1 MIEQIIDAISKQL
14 KVDPSKITPETDIID
29 DLGAD
34 SLDVVELLMTI
45 EDKYGIVIPD
55 DEVTEL
61 RTIKKMSDYIEEHIS

>member
-1 MIEQIIDAISKQL
+1 MIEQIIEAISKQL
-14 KVDPSKITPETDIID
+14 KIEPSKITPETDILD

-61 RTIKKMSDYIEEHIS
+61 RTIKKMSEYIEKHIN

>member
-1 MIEQIIDAISKQL
+1 MIEQIIEAISKQL
-14 KVDPSKITPETDIID
+14 KIDPSKITPDTDIID

-61 RTIKKMSDYIEEHIS
+61 RTIAKMSDYIEEHIN